1 MVMEFVT
8 RAKDNTVIAVH
19 PQRWCL
25 RVLLLLAVVGN
36 AACGFTQVRAGAA
49 KSAITPELEGHKVYL
64 AGFGHNRLATA
75 VHDPL
80 YVRCLAVKAG
90 KETLALCA
98 ADLIGLFYDDVQKI
112 RARFAEHAPKGS
124 LLIVASTH
132 VHEGPDTLGLWGP
145 TAGES
150 GMDPGYLDWLDHQI
164 ASTALEA
171 VHAMQPAR
179 LWLARDDHPLLA
191 QLQGVDRP
199 PYVKDPFLFVLQAV
213 RASDG
218 AAIVTLVNWTDHPE
232 TLNRKNTLITA
243 DYPHWICE
251 DLEHRYGGTALFVN
265 GALGKVSTL
274 GREVSLL
281 DPETGQPAEDGGFRK
296 PELLGT
302 MIGRLAERALARA
315 EKVSPDAW
323 VFHSSAFFLPL
334 ANDRFR
340 AAEAAGVFLGR
351 KPLWTSGKPDASIA
365 EREVDGKTVRLAGGH
380 DLQTEVDYVQLRA
393 GSRLLAEFVTIPG
406 EAFPEVVNGG
416 VERYPGADFP
426 DAPLETPLRAIL
438 KSKYQFVIGL
448 GNDELGYIIPK
459 AEWDEGPP
467 WLNNSPKPYYG
478 EINSPGPDSAAAII
492 HALADLVT
500 TGLTEQS
507 GGHRRR

>member
-1 MVMEFVT
+1 MRHWRLPVLLAAVM
-8 RAKDNTVIAVH
+8 AVH
-19 PQRWCL
+19 GHAQVMFLGP
-25 RVLLLLAVVGN
+25 GY
-36 AACGFTQVRAGAA
+36 GQVRAGAA
-49 KSAITPELEGHKVYL
+49 KSPITPELEGRKVYL

-80 YVRCLAVKAG
+80 YVRCLAVEVG
-90 KETLALCA
+90 KKTLLLCA

-150 GMDPGYLDWLDHQI
+150 GVDPAYLDWVDQRI
-164 ASTALEA
+164 ADTALA
-171 VHAMQPAR
+171 AAHAMQPAR
-179 LWLARDDHPLLA
+179 LKLARDDHPLLG

-199 PYVKDPFLFVLQAV
+199 PYIKDPFLFVLQAV

-218 AAIVTLVNWTDHPE
+218 AVIATLVNWTDHPE
-232 TLNRKNTLITA
+232 TLGRKNTLMTA

-251 DLEHRYGGTALFVN
+251 TLERRYGGTAVFVN

-274 GREVSLL
+274 GKEVSLL
-281 DPETGQPAEDGGFRK
+281 DPETGQPAEDGGWSK

-302 MIGRLAERALARA
+302 TIGRLAERALSQA
-315 EKVSPDAW
+315 ETVSPDAW
-323 VFHSSAFFLPL
+323 VFHSSVFFLPL

-340 AAEAAGVFLGR
+340 MAEAAGIFAGR
-351 KPLWTSGKPDASIA
+351 KPLYTAGKVDSSLT
-365 EREVDGKTVRLAGGH
+365 EREVDGKTMRLASGH
-380 DLQTEVDYVQLRA
+380 DVQTEIDYVELRA
-393 GSRLLAEFVTIPG
+393 GPRLLAELVTIPG

-426 DAPLETPLRAIL
+426 DAPLETPLRSIL

-448 GNDELGYIIPK
+448 GNDEIGYIIPK
-459 AEWDEGPP
+459 AEWDERAP
-467 WLNNSPKPYYG
+467 WLNNNPKAFYG

-492 HALADLVT
+492 RALADLVT
-500 TGLTEQS
+500 TGATAQS

>member
-1 MVMEFVT
+1 MRMAEARQHVC
-8 RAKDNTVIAVH
+8 RHLLI
-19 PQRWCL
+19 
-25 RVLLLLAVVGN
+25 LLLAI
-36 AACGFTQVRAGAA
+36 AAPGFAQVRAGAA
-49 KSAITPELEGHKVYL
+49 KSAITPELEGRKVYL

-80 YVRCLAVKAG
+80 YVRCLAVEIG
-90 KETLALCA
+90 KKTLALCA
-98 ADLIGLFYDDVQKI
+98 ADLIGLFYDDVQRI
-112 RARFAEHAPKGS
+112 RARFAGHAPKGS
-124 LLIVASTH
+124 YLIVASTH

-150 GMDPGYLDWLDHQI
+150 GMDPAYVDWLDDKI

-171 VHAMQPAR
+171 VGDMQPAQ
-179 LWLARDDHPLLA
+179 LKLARDDHPLLA

-199 PYVKDPFLFVLQAV
+199 PYVKDPFLLVLQAV

-218 AAIVTLVNWTDHPE
+218 AVIATLVNWTDHPE

-251 DLEHRYGGTALFVN
+251 TLEHRYGGTAVFVN

-274 GREVSLL
+274 GKEVALL
-281 DPETGQPAEDGGFRK
+281 DPDTGLLAEDGAWRK

-302 MIGRLAERALARA
+302 KVGELAERALANA
-315 EKVSPDAW
+315 ERVSPDALL
-323 VFHSSAFFLPL
+323 FRSSVFFLPL

-340 AAEAAGVFLGR
+340 AAEAAGVFAGR
-351 KPLWTSGKPDASIA
+351 KPLYTAGKLDTSVA
-365 EREVDGKTVRLAGGH
+365 EREVEGGGKPVPVASGR

-393 GSRLLAEFVTIPG
+393 GPRLLAEFATIPG

-426 DAPLETPLRAIL
+426 DAPLDPPLRAIL

-459 AEWDEGPP
+459 AEWDEHAP
-467 WLNNSPKPYYG
+467 WLNNSPKAFYG

-492 HALADLVT
+492 EALESLVT
-500 TGLTEQS
+500 AGSAAQS
-507 GGHRRR
+507 ADRHRR